1 MVIDLDFTLWRR
13 PRFRNGPPFTPID
26 GGLGGVCG
34 ASGERLT
41 LYEGARDALRRI
53 VDTHRIPIAFVSRTH
68 RPAWAREWLAVL
80 KVDEERTVLD
90 LLLVHQ
96 PTGRTG
102 GGERAAAAADD
113 DDDGAASA
121 ATRLFASADAA
132 ILIRDGRK
140 DGHVRELASRAGVP
154 VEEILFFDDAPHDC
168 AAVERLGAR
177 AVHCPRRAG
186 LTAALLEE
194 GLARFACN
202 E

>member
-68 RPAWAREWLAVL
+68 RPAWAREWLAAL
-80 KVDEERTVLD
+80 QVDPGRSVLD
-90 LLLVHQ
+90 LLLVRP

-102 GGERAAAAADD
+102 GGERAAAADDD

-121 ATRLFASADAA
+121 ATRLLPPPTPPFSP
-132 ILIRDGRK
+132 GRPQ
-140 DGHVRELASRAGVP
+140 GRPR
-154 VEEILFFDDAPHDC
+154 
-168 AAVERLGAR
+168 AR
-177 AVHCPRRAG
+177 ARKPRRRARRG
-186 LTAALLEE
+186 NPLL
-194 GLARFACN
+194 
-202 E
+202 